1 MEHPKIDGI
10 FAVNDFMAISVMKVM
25 QKLGKFAPKDYQII
39 GFDGLKSA
47 IDQDYYVSSIKQ
59 STNLL
64 AKSAVDSLLSL
75 IDGHQPDSRIVLPVS
90 FVDGGTTRK

>member
-1 MEHPKIDGI
+1 M
-10 FAVNDFMAISVMKVM
+10 SR
-25 QKLGKFAPKDYQII
+25 FAPKDYQII

-90 FVDGGTTRK
+90 FVDGGTTRKPKFQVEISHP